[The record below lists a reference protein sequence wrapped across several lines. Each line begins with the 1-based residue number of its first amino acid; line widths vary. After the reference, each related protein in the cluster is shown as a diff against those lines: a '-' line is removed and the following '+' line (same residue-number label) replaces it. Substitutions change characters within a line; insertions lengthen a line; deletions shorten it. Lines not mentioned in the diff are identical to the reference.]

1 MTGFFESHVLPN
13 MARFSQQIQ
22 AMSMKRCLRRQEWW
36 TLDKIRD
43 RREEGRYGAHTLH
56 LTQATGL
63 TRPAYLIYSAYLTRP
78 AHLIHPAWLAH
89 TTHPVYSTH
98 SAHSNSLA
106 TPAFSV

>member
-13 MARFSQQIQ
+13 MARFLQQIQ

-36 TLDKIRD
+36 KLDKIRD

-56 LTQATGL
+56 LTQATGP
-63 TRPAYLIYSAYLTRP
+63 THSAYLIYSAY
-78 AHLIHPAWLAH
+78 LIHPAWLAH

-98 SAHSNSLA
+98 SAHSNSPA
-106 TPAFSV
+106 TPAFPV